1 MLEIKIIDRNY
12 SQVFPQ
18 LININETFIFRNS
31 FMSFSDEFY
40 VSAQGKNVSV
50 VHRRGESLEQGNL
63 ITGPISYRRA

>member
-12 SQVFPQ
+12 SQVYPQ

-50 VHRRGESLEQGNL
+50 VHHGGESLEQGNL
-63 ITGPISYRRA
+63 ITGPISYRQA